1 MNVFISLN
9 SVSIFS
15 NIRLAL
21 SSHFCFSSVF
31 SAFSLAAFCALAF
44 SDASLAACL
53 ASAASLSCWDL
64 SSACVAAAVSA
75 ACCSR
80 LDAAGGSVTG
90 VLVGFAVTTTDLAA
104 TGDLPSGDESV
115 RGVDLSPSSDL
126 SPVDLSPF
134 VAGRL

>member
-1 MNVFISLN
+1 M
-9 SVSIFS
+9 
-15 NIRLAL
+15 

-31 SAFSLAAFCALAF
+31 SAFSLATFCALAF

-64 SSACVAAAVSA
+64 SSACVTAAVSA

-104 TGDLPSGDESV
+104 TGDLPSEDESV

-126 SPVDLSPF
+126 SSVDLSPF